1 MFLKCFSIQS
11 NVKIWNKCF
20 FLWGGG
26 EGVWGPC
33 DKNTVMMNLTN
44 DILFGL
50 KHIILSIYLSK
61 RFLITLHII
70 HFFLIFI
77 HFFSSPFSCI
87 VLENTW
93 IKHIFHHKS
102 LNYVSYNIFCMNNE
116 NLSDTINI
124 LLTTGVIERGI
135 FISFSWEM

>member
-1 MFLKCFSIQS
+1 M
-11 NVKIWNKCF
+11 
-20 FLWGGG
+20 GGG
-26 EGVWGPC
+26 VWAPC

-61 RFLITLHII
+61 RVLITLHII

-77 HFFSSPFSCI
+77 HLLFSPFSFI

-93 IKHIFHHKS
+93 IKHKR

-116 NLSDTINI
+116 NLSDIISI
-124 LLTTGVIERGI
+124 LFTTGVIEKGI
-135 FISFSWEM
+135 IISFCWEM